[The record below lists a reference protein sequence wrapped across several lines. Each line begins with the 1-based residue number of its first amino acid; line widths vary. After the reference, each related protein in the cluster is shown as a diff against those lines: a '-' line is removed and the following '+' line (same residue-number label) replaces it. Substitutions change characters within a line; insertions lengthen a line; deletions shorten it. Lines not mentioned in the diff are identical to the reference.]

1 MIREFYINMSN
12 EEIKWQNQDKKL
24 EKCILHLERI
34 KNWRCMKPFINL
46 DILSSILK
54 L

>member
-1 MIREFYINMSN
+1 MKKLSDKIETSI
-12 EEIKWQNQDKKL
+12 IKWL
-24 EKCILHLERI
+24 EKCILHLEQI